1 MPGRILI
8 GGLSSFQDYADCPL
22 KRDVST
28 GPEAGKT
35 IGLERWGM
43 VLGVVIQ
50 GLLRGKD
57 IARLDTDRISRPVYS
72 NDVCAY
78 CSAREDSIN
87 MAIEEPCDV
96 LA

>member
-1 MPGRILI
+1 MPDRILI

-22 KRDVST
+22 KRDVSI
-28 GPEAGKT
+28 GPESGKT
-35 IGLERWGM
+35 MGLERWGM

-57 IARLDTDRISRPVYS
+57 IARLDTDRFSRPVYS
-72 NDVCAY
+72 NDVCAHRFT
-78 CSAREDSIN
+78 REHSIN